1 MGETKEIPDSVFKVV
16 VGLIL
21 AITFT
26 AGIVV
31 GLLAGIATA
40 DTLPAGTWAGEI
52 NVMVTE
58 VPMEQSEP
66 MPPPPA
72 VLDPVWIEPT
82 PGDACVAMN
91 SGDETRRDC
100 YVGDGRALPDWLLHF
115 ND

>member
-40 DTLPAGTWAGEI
+40 DVLPAGTWAGEI

-58 VPMEQSEP
+58 DP
-66 MPPPPA
+66 MPPPPE
-72 VLDPVWIEPT
+72 VLDPIWTEPT
-82 PGDACVAMN
+82 TGDACVAMN

-100 YVGDGRALPDWLLHF
+100 YVGDGRELPDWLAHF